1 MKRLAFL
8 FIAGLAAAGLVP
20 FSAIAEIKVIETD
33 GTYVIGDNDSKVDA
47 RRIAVQE
54 SQRKALEL
62 AGTYVSSL
70 TQVKDFQLTKDE
82 VTAYTAGVM
91 ETEIVSEDMKGTAD
105 RPSIYI
111 KARCKIDTDV
121 LMKQIEQFHDN
132 EELKEQLIASQ
143 KENDSLKKE
152 RDGLVAQLA
161 AEKDKAKIEDTRRKL
176 DTVLTK
182 EETNSDVTKVWFSYS
197 RRVDISDPAGPPAA
211 FTNGDL
217 DRSVAVLDKAVTV
230 DPKNPRARI
239 LLAMLHELKADPAA
253 AEQQLRTAIA
263 VNPTNPLF
271 HMKLGLLLGREG
283 KHKQALDQFLLAER
297 LRPRDPF
304 ILFHTGMTYKN
315 LGQCRQAVSNL
326 KRFLATTQKRTS
338 PRMASMKRDAVE
350 TIRECEGKPRGPAG
364 RQRPWRR

>member
-1 MKRLAFL
+1 MKRFAFL
-8 FIAGLAAAGLVP
+8 FIIGIAMTGL
-20 FSAIAEIKVIETD
+20 FSLSVYAEIKVIEAD
-33 GTYVIGDNDSKVDA
+33 STYVIGDNDSKVDA

-62 AGTYVSSL
+62 SGTYVSSL

-91 ETEIVSEDMKGTAD
+91 ETEIVSEEMKGTAD

-111 KARCKIDTDV
+111 KTRCKIDTDV
-121 LMKQIEQFHDN
+121 LLKQIEQFQDN
-132 EELKEQLIASQ
+132 EELKGQLVASQ

-152 RDGLVAQLA
+152 RDGLQAQLA
-161 AEKDKAKIEDTRRKL
+161 AEKDKTKIEDTRKKL

-182 EETNSDVTKVWFSYS
+182 EETNADVTRVWSAYS
-197 RRVDISDPAGPPAA
+197 RKVDISDPAGPPPS
-211 FTNGDL
+211 FTNDDL
-217 DRSVAVLDKAVTV
+217 DKSVAVLDKAVAV

-239 LLAMLHELKADPAA
+239 LLAKLHELKGGPAA
-253 AEQQLRTAIA
+253 AEQQLRTAITA
-263 VNPTNPLF
+263 NPTNPLF
-271 HMKLGLLLGREG
+271 HMKLGLLLDREG
-283 KHKQALDQFLLAER
+283 KYKAALDQFLLAER

-326 KRFLATTQKRTS
+326 KRFLATAQKRTS